1 MYKARDGSMVYEKK
15 DFEFIAEVM
24 QNIKNPL
31 EPRCEKAQRMCENIA
46 NAMLSDDGI
55 VVSKYRALTCEHG
68 V

>member
-1 MYKARDGSMVYEKK
+1 MYRAHDGSMVYEKK

-31 EPRCEKAQRMCENIA
+31 EPRFEKAQRMCENIA
-46 NAMLSDDGI
+46 NAMPDDGI
-55 VVSKYRALTCEHG
+55 VVSKDGVLTCEYG